1 MCVSTPFQLPRI
13 ATLLKLCSLP
23 HHIRPRVTSI
33 EQLTVLRSTERSLQN
48 GAEPKRSGEGLQS
61 LCLLVRFRPAP
72 PSFDLFL
79 RDLQHYGAPWPRKTS
94 VRYSF
99 PADRRLSR

>member
-13 ATLLKLCSLP
+13 ATPLKLCSLP

-61 LCLLVRFRPAP
+61 LLLLVRFRPAP
-72 PSFDLFL
+72 PLSSRISLVRYPF
-79 RDLQHYGAPWPRKTS
+79 RRRPPWPPAGVSTWRKGCW
-94 VRYSF
+94 
-99 PADRRLSR
+99 